1 MIIEK
6 YPSDWT
12 LKDLRD
18 AALLIKQ
25 NPNDTELKRQFLN
38 IIPESGEFFNR
49 KLYVLL
55 MDSYRHYS
63 RSHKLYIDMDDFMQ
77 LFLIHIDKYS
87 FSDWDP
93 EYALFTYFKILLRP
107 QASIGNIL
115 KATTKNAAPLVEAE
129 DLNDP
134 VNVSLYSEL
143 SVDDCIESLLNTL
156 EYKELVKK
164 AYKLLPFT
172 EFEYLLLIVLD
183 GRNITDKVT
192 EEINQRFK
200 TSYSKKE
207 LQKIHRNIRRRI
219 RYDSG
224 KLRKSVVQMLSDN

>member
-25 NPNDTELKRQFLN
+25 NPDDMELKKQFLN

-55 MDSYRHYS
+55 MDSYQLIS
-63 RSHKLYIDMDDFMQ
+63 RTHKLYIDMDDFMQ
-77 LFLIHIDKYS
+77 LFLIHINKYS
-87 FSDWDP
+87 FSDWNP
-93 EYALFTYFKILLRP
+93 EYSLFTYFKLLLRP
-107 QASIGNIL
+107 QASIGNVL
-115 KATTKNAAPLVEAE
+115 KTATKNAAPLIEAE
-129 DLNDP
+129 DFNNP
-134 VNVSLYSEL
+134 VNETIYSEL
-143 SVDDCIESLLNTL
+143 SVDDSTESLLETL

-164 AYKLLPFT
+164 AFKLFPFT

-192 EEINQRFK
+192 EEINQRLK

-207 LQKIHRNIRRRI
+207 LQKIHRNIQRRI
-219 RYDSG
+219 RYDYDN
-224 KLRKSVVQMLSDN
+224 LRKAVEQMLSDN